1 MTDKQYQILNK
12 YHKFL
17 YTSFY
22 SDYCSLLL
30 GKDLDVLL
38 GIYKE
43 LFNSNYNLCRHCS
56 SSVLNMMKR
65 IAKEYFDYGEN
76 LQIQN
81 RRTDTD
87 RKRKKTKKG

>member
-1 MTDKQYQILNK
+1 MTNEQYQVLTK

-30 GKDLDVLL
+30 SKDLDVLL

-43 LFNSNYNLCRHCS
+43 LFNVNYNLCRHCS

-65 IAKEYFDYGEN
+65 IAKEYFEHGEN
-76 LQIQN
+76 LQIQD
-81 RRTDTD
+81 RRTDTN